1 MPTADHLDQYRR
13 DIEDFNR
20 GDLSR
25 FGEQADENL
34 VVHTVAGWPEE
45 VFVGAPSYLNFI
57 RQLLDPIDARIEVKE
72 LRQIGEVV
80 AAQIV
85 LKIRGHDTALDEQ
98 CEYADLEPSAAPTQS
113 SPGRGPGDALSH
125 HDGRGLHLQEAHQ
138 HRWPSAPS

>member
-1 MPTADHLDQYRR
+1 MPTADHLDQYRC
-13 DIEDFNR
+13 DVEDFNR

-25 FGEQADENL
+25 FGEHADENL

-85 LKIRGHDTALDEQ
+85 LKIRGHDTALEQ
-98 CEYADLEPSAAPTQS
+98 EREYAQREPSAAPTQS
-113 SPGRGPGDALSH
+113 SPRRGPGHPLSH
-125 HDGRGLHLQEAHQ
+125 HDRRGLHLQEADRHLCLSTQ
-138 HRWPSAPS
+138 S